1 MSTESRAD
9 FADADLEAGFRDHWY
24 HNSLWQVRT
33 GLLLAIVMASLFGL
47 LDTLY
52 FSEEDAA
59 KISVFRYFVLMPLCV
74 GLLALSFWPGFK
86 RWLFPGAAL
95 GAIAPTLFFSALAPG
110 MTTDAL
116 SFFYPILLEM
126 ALFYYVLFRMPLR
139 MAVVGGLIQLAAGIV
154 GIAGMNG
161 PGFHIVSAIG
171 GLVASHAMLL
181 VASARQEFQERELYL
196 NERELAQSAQRQ
208 QRSLMERS
216 NWYEN
221 LARFLRH
228 ELSNELAGIRTSV
241 QLAQRFPDK
250 SDEYNKRA
258 ATSIER
264 MQNLLDITSEASSID
279 SAMRAE
285 EPEGFAL
292 SELVDDCVA
301 NYVDTYP
308 KRQIVGEVEPGLVAE
323 GQPYRMVQMLDSL
336 MANAVRHSAPDIP
349 ITVRIKSLVEG
360 EQARLSVTNYG
371 DPLPEDRESIFDL
384 WVTGAQPHE
393 TQRHGLGLYVVT
405 RIVEALGGSITAN
418 SVALGDMPG
427 AEFVALLPLA
437 SPQLLH
443 EQNDDQL

>member
-1 MSTESRAD
+1 MNIEPSKGFSDPAI
-9 FADADLEAGFRDHWY
+9 EAGFRDHWY
-24 HNSLWQVRT
+24 VNSLWQVRT

-52 FSEEDAA
+52 FNESDAA
-59 KISVFRYFVLMPLCV
+59 KISVFRYFVLMPLCIS
-74 GLLALSFWPGFK
+74 LLALSFWSGFK
-86 RWLFPGAAL
+86 PLLFPGAAL
-95 GAIAPTLFFSALAPG
+95 GVIAPTLFFSALAPG

-126 ALFYYVLFRMPLR
+126 ALFYYVLFRMPLKL
-139 MAVVGGLIQLAAGIV
+139 AVFGGLIQLAAGVI
-154 GIAGMNG
+154 GLAGMDG
-161 PGFHIVSAIG
+161 PGFHIASAIG

-196 NERELAQSAQRQ
+196 NERELAESAALQ

-241 QLAQRFPDK
+241 QLAQRFPER
-250 SDEYNKRA
+250 SDDYSKRA

-264 MQNLLDITSEASSID
+264 MQNLLDITSDASSID
-279 SAMRAE
+279 SALRAE
-285 EPEGFAL
+285 EPEAFAL
-292 SELVDDCVA
+292 SALVDDCIA
-301 NYVDTYP
+301 NYTDTYP
-308 KRQIVGEVEPGLVAE
+308 KVRVVGEVEPGLVAE
-323 GQPYRMVQMLDSL
+323 GQPYRMVQMIDSL
-336 MANAVRHSAPDIP
+336 MANAVRHSSLETP
-349 ITVRIKSLVEG
+349 ITIRLATVG
-360 EQARLSVTNYG
+360 ELARLSVMNYG
-371 DPLPEDRESIFDL
+371 DPLPDDAESIFGL

-405 RIVEALGGSITAN
+405 RIVEALGGSITAERL
-418 SVALGDMPG
+418 VLADLHG

-437 SPQLLH
+437 SPQLLM
-443 EQNDDQL
+443 DQTGIQV